1 MEESLAV
8 NKRTPHNLLEA
19 LRGALSADAAVRVPY
34 EAALAAWEAAP
45 GYATALLSVYESPP
59 AGCGGAERLLAVLCL
74 KAAVGRRWNERRSGE
89 PAISD
94 AEKAEVRARL
104 LPATDEREPALA
116 SQLVLTAATIARLE
130 GLAAWPAL
138 LPALTASCTRPA
150 PLDAARGLSALYRVV
165 KLQASRRLL
174 AHRKAFFALSEQLH
188 APLASLRTSHARA
201 LLGRVQPLLGGHS
214 SPAGPAS
221 QQIAGSGAGGEACA
235 LLAIKTERQLLLHG
249 YAHAHASQARGCN
262 RDADEMPTRYGGM
275 AIHL

>member
-1 MEESLAV
+1 MNGSLAV
-8 NKRTPHNLLEA
+8 NKHNLLEA

-201 LLGRVQPLLGGHS
+201 LLGRVQPLLGG
-214 SPAGPAS
+214 PADQP
-221 QQIAGSGAGGEACA
+221 IAGSGAGGEACA

-249 YAHAHASQARGCN
+249 YARAHASQARGCN
-262 RDADEMPTRYGGM
+262 RDAAEMQARYGGM